1 MTPFHRFSDIV
12 SNLAFGLLLLAA
24 FARFEG
30 FEGAVVAA
38 LALLYMRLNIATSD
52 TNYLMLRFEL
62 GLANEMSEVRKA
74 VAGADAD
81 EEAEAKKRAD
91 EALKAVDKRRSVN
104 RYFAIA
110 YMAIAVLKLLS
121 CI

>member
-1 MTPFHRFSDIV
+1 MTPFQRFWDIV
-12 SNLAFGLLLLAA
+12 SNLAFGLLLLAV
-24 FARFEG
+24 FSRYDG

-38 LALLYMRLNIATSD
+38 LAMLYMRLNIATSD

-62 GLANEMSEVRKA
+62 SLANEMSEVRTA

-81 EEAEAKKRAD
+81 EEAESKKRAD
-91 EALKAVDKRRSVN
+91 ETLKAVDKRRSVN

-110 YMAIAVLKLLS
+110 YMAMAIFKLLS
-121 CI
+121 CV